1 MLKGSFIQYFRKFS
15 EKLTLLN
22 PWNAHLPCTYQGI
35 RNVSFSETFCK
46 HTKMNDPEG
55 ASNVKNKLY
64 VGLLSIFFNE
74 AYVKLDFSLY
84 FYYIV
89 KILNHLNNL
98 GCLFKFTFETSNWI
112 NSPTTPCPT
121 VQLGRSCYKQI
132 LSKKNVSYIKLSDKV
147 GTVWMVLK

>member
-1 MLKGSFIQYFRKFS
+1 
-15 EKLTLLN
+15 
-22 PWNAHLPCTYQGI
+22 
-35 RNVSFSETFCK
+35 
-46 HTKMNDPEG
+46 MNDPEG

-98 GCLFKFTFETSNWI
+98 GCLFKFTFETSN
-112 NSPTTPCPT
+112 
-121 VQLGRSCYKQI
+121 
-132 LSKKNVSYIKLSDKV
+132 
-147 GTVWMVLK
+147 